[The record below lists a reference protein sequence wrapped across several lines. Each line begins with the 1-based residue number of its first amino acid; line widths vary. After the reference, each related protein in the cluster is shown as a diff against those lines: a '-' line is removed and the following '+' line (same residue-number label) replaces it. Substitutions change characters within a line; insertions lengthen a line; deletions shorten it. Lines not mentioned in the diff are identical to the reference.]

1 MLTAGARLG
10 PYEVIAPAGAGG
22 MGEVYKARD
31 TRLGREVAIKVL
43 PGHLSASP
51 EARQRFEREA
61 KTISTL
67 SHPHICTLYD
77 VGNQEG
83 VEYLVMEYLEG
94 ETLADRLARG
104 PLPLEQT
111 LRYGVEIAEALDRA
125 HRQGI
130 AHRDLKPGNVMLT
143 KSGVKLL
150 DFGLA
155 RAIAPA
161 SPAAMLSALP
171 TQGKPLTAEGTILG
185 TFQYMAPEQLE
196 GKETDARTD
205 IFALGAMLYEMTTG
219 HRAFSGTSQASLI
232 SSIMQSDPSP
242 ISTTVPLAP
251 RELDRAVL
259 RCLAKDPERRWQNAR
274 DVALELEWLAQAR
287 QEAGGAPAPAPSR
300 RRAVWIAW
308 GIALASLLLLIA
320 SLSRGRG
327 AQRPRGV
334 VRFTMPAPPG
344 TAYYFSGRDAGPVA
358 VSPDGTSL
366 AFVAVGENGRKRLY
380 VRRLAELS
388 AQALAGADGAAY
400 PFWSPDS
407 AWIGFFSDGKLKK
420 VPSRGGPVQVLCNA
434 SAGRG
439 GTWNREGVIV
449 FAAGAED
456 PLSKISEGGGTPAP
470 VTALDPKDTVSSHRW
485 PHFLP
490 DGRHFLF
497 TAFNVLM
504 SGPESGNSIFL
515 GSLESMDKSFLIK
528 ASKAEYVSPGYLVF
542 VRDRTLFVA
551 PFDAR
556 AQRLTGEPKALMEDV
571 QFFPNTGSAIFSVSP
586 TGVLAYELGN
596 VAPNSRL
603 VWFDRSGKDVGSL
616 GPPGDW
622 EDPRVSPDGTKIAT
636 NRLDSQTGMSNIW
649 LVGTESGSA
658 TRFTFAPTV
667 EHGPVWSPDG
677 SRLAFDSFRVK
688 PVHIYQKSLNGK
700 DEEVLVRADDFK
712 TPTDWSRDG
721 RFLVYQSLN
730 PKTQWDLW
738 YVDLSG
744 SRAPIAF
751 LRTSF
756 NEMGGQLSPDGRWL
770 AYSSDESGS
779 WEVYVTAFPGPG
791 GKWQVSAG
799 GGSQPIWR
807 RDGSEIFY
815 LSSDR
820 TLMAATVANGKELA
834 LLPSR
839 PLFPTYARYTGNRA
853 FDVSADGQRF
863 LISTMTIEQ
872 PPGPLTLVLDLASEL
887 SAR

>member
-1 MLTAGARLG
+1 MALSTGSRLG
-10 PYEVIAPAGAGG
+10 PYEILAPLGAGG

-31 TRLGREVAIKVL
+31 TRLERTVAVKVL
-43 PGHLSASP
+43 PQHLSSSM
-51 EARQRFEREA
+51 EVRQRFEREA
-61 KTISTL
+61 KTISAL
-67 SHPHICTLYD
+67 SHPHICALYD
-77 VGNQEG
+77 VGREG
-83 VEYLVMEYLEG
+83 DTEYLVMEYLEG
-94 ETLADRLARG
+94 ETLAERLGRG
-104 PLPLEQT
+104 PLSLEQT
-111 LRYGVEIAEALDRA
+111 LLYGIEIADALDKA

-130 AHRDLKPGNVMLT
+130 VHRDLKPGNVMLT

-155 RAIAPA
+155 KVMEPSAPA
-161 SPAAMLSALP
+161 PLTSLP
-171 TQGKPLTAEGTILG
+171 TQGPPLTEAGTILG
-185 TFQYMAPEQLE
+185 TLQYMAPEQLE
-196 GKETDARTD
+196 GKGADARTD
-205 IFALGAMLYEMTTG
+205 IFALGSMVYEMATG
-219 HRAFSGTSQASLI
+219 QRTFSGGSRASLI
-232 SSIMQSDPSP
+232 SSIMQEDPKP
-242 ISTTVPLAP
+242 ISSLAP
-251 RELDRAVL
+251 AVPSELDRAVR

-274 DVALELEWLAQAR
+274 DVALELESLAQTR
-287 QEAGGAPAPAPSR
+287 QETSRAAHPSR
-300 RRAVWIAW
+300 SHRTGMWIAW
-308 GIALASLLLLIA
+308 GTALASLSLLIVN
-320 SLSRGRG
+320 LSRGRH
-327 AQRPRGV
+327 AERPKGT
-334 VRFTMPAPPG
+334 VRFTMPAPSG

-366 AFVAVGENGRKRLY
+366 AFVALGQEGRKRLY

-400 PFWSPDS
+400 PFWSPDG
-407 AWIGFFSDGKLKK
+407 AWIGFFSDSKLKK
-420 VPSRGGPVQVLCNA
+420 VSSRGGPVQVLCNA
-434 SAGRG
+434 PAGRG
-439 GTWNREGVIV
+439 GTWNRDGVII
-449 FAAGAED
+449 FAPGAED
-456 PLSKISEGGGTPAP
+456 PLYKISESGGMPAP

-515 GSLESMDKSFLIK
+515 GSLDSVDKNLLIR

-556 AQRLTGEPKALMEDV
+556 ARRLTGEPKALVEDV
-571 QFFPNTGSAIFSVSP
+571 QFFPNTASAVFSVSP

-596 VAPNSRL
+596 VPPNSRL
-603 VWFDRSGKDVGSL
+603 AWFDRSGNEVGAL

-622 EDPRVSPDGTKIAT
+622 EDPRISPDGTKIAS

-649 LVGTESGSA
+649 LLGTESGSA

-700 DEEVLVRADDFK
+700 AEEVLVRADDFK

-721 RFLVYQSLN
+721 RFLVYQSLD

-744 SRAPIAF
+744 SHTPTIF
-751 LRTSF
+751 LRTPF
-756 NEMGGQLSPDGRWL
+756 NELGGQLSPDGRWL

-791 GKWQVSAG
+791 GKWQVSNG
-799 GGSQPIWR
+799 GGTQPIWR

-820 TLMAATVANGKELA
+820 TLMTATVAERKTLA
-834 LLPSR
+834 LLTPR
-839 PLFPTYARYTGNRA
+839 PLFPTRARYTGNRA
-853 FDVSADGQRF
+853 YDVSADGQRF
-863 LISTMTIEQ
+863 LISTMMIEQ
-872 PPGPLTLVLDLASEL
+872 PPDPLTLVIDLATEL
-887 SAR
+887 STQ